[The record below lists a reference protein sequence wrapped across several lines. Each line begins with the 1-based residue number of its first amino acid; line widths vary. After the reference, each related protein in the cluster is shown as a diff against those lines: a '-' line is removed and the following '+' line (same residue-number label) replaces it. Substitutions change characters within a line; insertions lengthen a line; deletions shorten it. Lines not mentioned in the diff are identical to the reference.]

1 MAVVCASCSWRWLQ
15 GTAAAD
21 EEQLSGRRPTAFS
34 LGHLQRSAAGPNLA
48 VIRGQG
54 VSASPPSPS
63 SSSSLG
69 ASLQSQGVVQGS
81 GNTWSRSLLTVALYR
96 ACLVRGVR
104 RRAEPESRGLAECPP
119 PVLYQQR
126 WVQLAFLAMLA
137 LLSDLVC
144 FSVAATPGVWKTTFN
159 QDPATLI
166 DIFLFTN
173 VFSCFI
179 EPYAINKFGLRIPIV
194 AAACLMAVGCLFRSG
209 LPFMGGEIPGYSTV
223 VAGTMMVAVAQPFF
237 QCTPPLLSATWFAP
251 DERALS
257 TAVAINFNQVGIA
270 TAFLAGGLVGGTTQG
285 LQQYF
290 CYISVAAIVVA
301 LGALFFFQE
310 RPPTPPSASELEKAE
325 AQNSEGAS
333 QLKDSDYSFTEQ
345 AGELIRTPGFVPP
358 LTAFVTSI
366 AVTNVVGAFMDQKLE
381 QVGFTD
387 QNTVDFAGAGFEL
400 AIVVG
405 GIILGGI
412 VDRNKEYKAVTLAC
426 LSLTLVGV
434 LLLGFDKL
442 PRNLALVAL
451 LAIGGFA
458 GPVQPINAELAVEV
472 TFPADENAIEAV
484 QQLCGNLVSALLVP
498 LCEAAAEII
507 VPLPGVGSLRGD
519 TVVLLALLSTVTVY
533 FSTFSAPLRRTEVD
547 KANCVID
554 EGEGASIVAKEEL
567 AG

>member
-1 MAVVCASCSWRWLQ
+1 M
-15 GTAAAD
+15 
-21 EEQLSGRRPTAFS
+21 
-34 LGHLQRSAAGPNLA
+34 
-48 VIRGQG
+48 
-54 VSASPPSPS
+54 
-63 SSSSLG
+63 
-69 ASLQSQGVVQGS
+69 QGS

-104 RRAEPESRGLAECPP
+104 RRAAEPESGGLAACPP

-126 WVQLAFLAMLA
+126 WVQLAFLAMMA

-144 FSVAATPGVWKTTFN
+144 FSVAATPAIWRTTFN

-194 AAACLMAVGCLFRSG
+194 AAACLMAVGCLLRSG
-209 LPFMGGEIPGYSTV
+209 LPFLGGEIPAYSTV
-223 VAGTMMVAVAQPFF
+223 VAGTMMVAFAQPFF

-251 DERALS
+251 DERALA
-257 TAVAINFNQVGIA
+257 TATAINFNQVGIA

-290 CYISVAAIVVA
+290 FYISVAAIVVA
-301 LGALFFFQE
+301 LSAFFFFQE

-325 AQNSEGAS
+325 AKGSKEEG
-333 QLKDSDYSFTEQ
+333 QLEKDADYSFTEQ

-366 AVTNVVGAFMDQKLE
+366 AVTNVVGAFMDAKLE

-387 QNTVDFAGAGFEL
+387 QNSIDFAGAGFEL
-400 AIVVG
+400 AIVIG

-484 QQLCGNLVSALLVP
+484 QQLCGNLVSALLLPV
-498 LCEAAAEII
+498 CEAAAEII

-519 TVVLLALLSTVTVY
+519 TLVLLALLGTVTVY
-533 FSTFSAPLRRTEVD
+533 FSTFSATLRRTEVD

-554 EGEGASIVAKEEL
+554 EGKGVSIVAKEEL
-567 AG
+567 AR